1 MEDLFNQSVKLEAM
15 EKKAGMADSE
25 VSALRNK
32 LILLQ
37 ENAEKQED
45 KLAKSTL
52 ELAFACQ
59 TADSIVKRRHELEN
73 IVSSNEDKIDA
84 LEKQVRVD
92 KAPRLSARVFN
103 LILSPVLV
111 HPKAYI
117 CK

>member
-45 KLAKSTL
+45 KLAKSSESEGPAHSHPPCHNIPHGL
-52 ELAFACQ
+52 EPPHTRGSPKTIATIFSP
-59 TADSIVKRRHELEN
+59 TA
-73 IVSSNEDKIDA
+73 A
-84 LEKQVRVD
+84 LK
-92 KAPRLSARVFN
+92 
-103 LILSPVLV
+103 
-111 HPKAYI
+111 
-117 CK
+117 

>member
-1 MEDLFNQSVKLEAM
+1 MNKKIQNIESNYDVAVEDLFNQSVKLEAM

-84 LEKQVRVD
+84 LEKQVRAG
-92 KAPRLSARVFN
+92 KAPEC
-103 LILSPVLV
+103 LI
-111 HPKAYI
+111 
-117 CK
+117 